1 MPMPRSGAAVGR
13 QIMVSS
19 HHLLDH
25 DEAVLPVQFKAAHK
39 LHRSGRHCGGH
50 TAVRVTSQ
58 YGATG
63 ANEVLAVAITGTSLP
78 LECVWHPQLRLF
90 PRSPEGTFLVLLEAC
105 TYCRPSPDGVSLLI
119 LPHSSRREAEEAEAN
134 PGNNLY
140 ITGLSTRV
148 TERDLEDHFA
158 REAKVTEARLVVDP
172 RTKESRGFGFVT
184 VSTIDEAERCMK
196 YLNRSILEGR
206 VITVERPLYKSTNEV
221 KVEAAAQSGKEKPVA
236 AATTMAMGAVEGGPH
251 GILHTAVAVIGIA
264 LHATLHIVGA
274 GVIVLIPDPDHH
286 GALDL

>member
-1 MPMPRSGAAVGR
+1 MAGRRSVESGPAEKRA
-13 QIMVSS
+13 
-19 HHLLDH
+19 HLL
-25 DEAVLPVQFKAAHK
+25 EPRGIAGT
-39 LHRSGRHCGGH
+39 RGRHH
-50 TAVRVTSQ
+50 RHLATARGQGRHLVE
-58 YGATG
+58 GAT
-63 ANEVLAVAITGTSLP
+63 
-78 LECVWHPQLRLF
+78 
-90 PRSPEGTFLVLLEAC
+90 
-105 TYCRPSPDGVSLLI
+105 LLI
-119 LPHSSRREAEEAEAN
+119 HPHSSRREAEEAEAN

-158 REAKVTEARLVVDP
+158 REAKVIEARLVVDP

-221 KVEAAAQSGKEKPVA
+221 KVEAVAQSVKENPAA
-236 AATTMAMGAVEGGPH
+236 AATTMAMEAVEGGPH
-251 GILHTAVAVIGIA
+251 GILHTAEAVIGIA
-264 LHATLHIVGA
+264 LHAILHIVGA

-286 GALDL
+286 GVLDL